1 MNHKQT
7 NPAVLRS
14 FALAALM
21 IFIVAVVGAQSY
33 VNFEGKQ
40 TRPIC
45 LSPDGTRLFAVN
57 TPDARLSVFDVTHPL
72 SPFLIAE
79 IPVGVEPVSVNAR
92 DNDEVWVVNEVSDSV
107 SIISVSNRI
116 VMETLYVQDEPADVV
131 FAGGKAFVSA
141 ARKNQIAVFDLA
153 TRALLTNIV
162 VFGENPRSLAVNTN
176 GTKVYAAFALS
187 GNHTTLIP
195 ATNNAQTI
203 KIAPPQITNGIP
215 PMNPALPVPPAA
227 GLIVD
232 ATNSTWYPSYI
243 NYTMPDNDVVEID
256 VATLSISRYF
266 PHVGTVNFALALQ
279 PGSGDLFVANTD
291 ARNLTHFE
299 PGVRGFFVTNRVS
312 RVNITSGA
320 LTHFDLNPGY
330 SPASFTLLNK
340 TNALAQP
347 TAIVFET
354 NGNNYYVAAFGS
366 DRIARVDAAS
376 GNITTRIELCPTA
389 PGSASDPRNK
399 RGTRGLA
406 LNPGAALYALNRFA
420 NTISIVEL
428 AGYTVVKE
436 IPIGSYDPT
445 TTTIRQGRGFLYD
458 AKLSGNG
465 TVSCASC
472 HIDAE
477 MDLLAWDL
485 GDPTGQMVTNATVFQ
500 LSPGGVPNFLT
511 NALET
516 FHPMKGPLTTQTL
529 RGLKGMEPLHWRGD
543 RTNFTHFNGAFN
555 SLLGGSALSTADM
568 NAYRDFI
575 NTIVFEPNPNQNLDR
590 TLPTSFAGGNPRLGR
605 ETYLTN
611 LYQPT
616 QGLACNV
623 CHALPTGSDRL
634 IDPDQVLPGS
644 QGFKVPHLRA
654 IYQKT
659 GLNRTKGSPATGTNS
674 IGGFG
679 YQHDGKFEDLVA
691 FLSQSVFGN
700 FANDGVGKSNVQAFL
715 LCFDTGTAPAVGY
728 SRTAR
733 AVNVDSASLSND
745 WSLLEAQ
752 AALLTNIDLIVKGT
766 LDGVRHGLLYQPGP
780 NNYKSDTTNATMF
793 IPNATTFTRAQLV
806 AKIKAGDTLT
816 VMGVPPGAGQR
827 MGIDRDLDGV
837 LDADVPAPR
846 LQIATAG
853 SSAVLNWPL
862 SAAGFNLEET
872 PGVTPGGWNPTT
884 NAIEILGV
892 QNFTTN
898 TLGNGAKFFR
908 LHQP

>member
-1 MNHKQT
+1 MTHPWPNRAIAT
-7 NPAVLRS
+7 AMVMTLLLMLNPAS
-14 FALAALM
+14 
-21 IFIVAVVGAQSY
+21 VGGQTY

-57 TPDARLSVFDVTHPL
+57 TPDARLSVFDVSHPL

-92 DNDEVWVVNEVSDSV
+92 NNDEVWVVNEVSDSV
-107 SIISVSNRI
+107 SIVSVSNRI
-116 VMETLYVQDEPADVV
+116 VVDTLPVKDEPADVV
-131 FAGGKAFVSA
+131 FAGGKAFVSKS
-141 ARKNQIAVFDLA
+141 RNNQIAVFDLA
-153 TRALLTNIV
+153 SRTLLTNV
-162 VFGENPRSLAVNTN
+162 MVFGENPRSLAVNSN

-195 ATNNAQTI
+195 EEDIPNVPV
-203 KIAPPQITNGIP
+203 APPQITNGTP
-215 PMNPALPVPPAA
+215 PMNPALPPPPRA

-232 ATNSTWYPSYI
+232 ATDPAWYPSYI
-243 NYTMPDNDVVEID
+243 KYTMPDNDVVEID
-256 VATLSISRYF
+256 VATLTISRYF
-266 PHVGTVNFALALQ
+266 SRVGTVNFALAVQ

-312 RVNITSGA
+312 RVGIASGVVSH
-320 LTHFDLNPGY
+320 TDLNPGY
-330 SPASFTLLNK
+330 HPTSFTLLNK

-354 NGNNYYVAAFGS
+354 NGVNYYVAAFGS

-376 GNITTRIELCPTA
+376 GNITARIELCPTA
-389 PGSASDPRNK
+389 VGSAADPRNK

-406 LNPGAALYALNRFA
+406 FNPGAALYALNRFA
-420 NTISIVEL
+420 NTISVVEL
-428 AGYTVVKE
+428 TGHAVAKE
-436 IPIGSYDPT
+436 IPIGSHDPT
-445 TTTIRQGRGFLYD
+445 PAVVRNGRGFLYD

-485 GDPTGQMVTNATVFQ
+485 GDPTGQMVTNQVSFG
-500 LSPGGVPNFLT
+500 LLT
-511 NALET
+511 GPEA

-529 RGLKGMEPLHWRGD
+529 RGLSGLDPLHWRGD
-543 RTNFTHFNGAFN
+543 RTNFTHFNGAFD
-555 SLLGGSALSTADM
+555 SLLGGSALSAADM
-568 NAYRDFI
+568 NAFRDFI

-590 TLPTSFAGGNPRLGR
+590 SLPTSFAGGNPVAGQSNYIN
-605 ETYLTN
+605 TVYTSN
-611 LYQPT
+611 AAFPG
-616 QGLACNV
+616 GLKCNS
-623 CHALPTGSDRL
+623 CHLLPTGSDL
-634 IDPDQVLPGS
+634 KINPDVVLPGS

-679 YQHDGKFEDLVA
+679 LQHDGKFESLFA
-691 FLSQSVFGN
+691 FLSQPVFDN
-700 FANDGVGKSNVQAFL
+700 FANNATIKSNLQAFV
-715 LCFDTGTAPAVGY
+715 LCLDTGTAPAVGY
-728 SRTAR
+728 TRTAR
-733 AVNVDSASLSND
+733 AENVSTAAISND

-752 AALLTNIDLIVKGT
+752 AAVLTNINLIVKGT
-766 LDGVRHGLLYQPGP
+766 IDGVRHGLLYQPGTD
-780 NNYKSDTTNATMF
+780 NYKPDTTNT
-793 IPNATTFTRAQLV
+793 TTFTRAQLV
-806 AKIKAGDTLT
+806 VKILAGDTLT
-816 VMGVPPGAGQR
+816 LTGVPPGAGQR
-827 MGIDRDLDGV
+827 MGLDRDLNGV
-837 LDADVPAPR
+837 LDADEPPPK
-846 LQIATAG
+846 LQIALAG
-853 SSAVLNWPL
+853 PNAVLNWPL
-862 SAAGFNLEET
+862 TAVGFNLEQAL
-872 PGVTPGGWNPTT
+872 GVSPGGWSPTT
-884 NAIEILGV
+884 NAIEIFGT

-898 TLGNGAKFFR
+898 AIGNGTKFFR